1 MGSYQFLR
9 SHSDKLQNHS
19 SSPFCSETQ
28 RGCSKAQNCL
38 LKILRTISTVP
49 PQNSSAVPT
58 SLCSEKLNQ
67 LEFDAKRGC
76 NEISIDLNIG
86 FNVPPEMEESD
97 SASPVDGGWIS
108 GQSTTSTTA
117 GDIFADEKSPFA
129 ADCSGVLT
137 VDGEC
142 EKSCKSEICGIEAMI
157 KEETIQNFQLVSNG
171 VSETSKEQDEI
182 GELKEEQGFMGL
194 LIEAATLIFGDFKNE
209 NSNSKRE
216 CKTKTER
223 KSFKFENSENSR
235 EKTED
240 EENDV
245 AAKKQLKRRNECT
258 DPVVRSK
265 RGRIQVLPN
274 KYKDSILEPLTP
286 FSRIRSTIFSNR
298 RRSK

>member
-9 SHSDKLQNHS
+9 SHSDKLHNRNS
-19 SSPFCSETQ
+19 SSSFCSETQ

-49 PQNSSAVPT
+49 PQNTSTVPP
-58 SLCSEKLNQ
+58 SLCSQKLN
-67 LEFDAKRGC
+67 RC
-76 NEISIDLNIG
+76 NGFSIDLNIG

-97 SASPVDGGWIS
+97 SSSPVDGGWVS

-117 GDIFADEKSPFA
+117 SGNFADEKSPFA
-129 ADCSGVLT
+129 AECGGVLT

-142 EKSCKSEICGIEAMI
+142 EKSCKSETCGIDAMI
-157 KEETIQNFQLVSNG
+157 NEEIIENFQLESNG
-171 VSETSKEQDEI
+171 VCETSKKQDEI
-182 GELKEEQGFMGL
+182 GEVKEEEGFMGL
-194 LIEAATLIFGDFKNE
+194 LIEAATLIFGDFKHE
-209 NSNSKRE
+209 NS
-216 CKTKTER
+216 KTECENETER
-223 KSFKFENSENSR
+223 NSFKSENSR

-240 EENDV
+240 EEND
-245 AAKKQLKRRNECT
+245 KKQLKRRKECR

-274 KYKDSILEPLTP
+274 KYKDSILEP

>member
-9 SHSDKLQNHS
+9 SHSDKLHNRNS
-19 SSPFCSETQ
+19 SSSFCSETQ

-142 EKSCKSEICGIEAMI
+142 EKSCKSEICGIDAMI
-157 KEETIQNFQLVSNG
+157 KEEIIGNFQLESNG
-171 VSETSKEQDEI
+171 VCETSKEQDEI

-209 NSNSKRE
+209 NSK
-216 CKTKTER
+216 
-223 KSFKFENSENSR
+223 SENSR

-240 EENDV
+240 V
-245 AAKKQLKRRNECT
+245 AARKQRKRRNECT

-274 KYKDSILEPLTP
+274 KYKDSILEP